1 MKKALIF
8 VLICSSLITVVKA
21 QNNYEEVLTKEFFKT
36 FESSPVKAYSD
47 LFKNNKFIKEADIET
62 IKIKFQQTLSDVGK
76 YYGYEELTTKYAG
89 SCLMLKTFI
98 VKFERQPLRFKFL
111 IYKPDNTW
119 SLNNFSYDASIDD
132 ELEEASKAYRFKV
145 NNF

>member
-1 MKKALIF
+1 
-8 VLICSSLITVVKA
+8 
-21 QNNYEEVLTKEFFKT
+21 
-36 FESSPVKAYSD
+36 
-47 LFKNNKFIKEADIET
+47 
-62 IKIKFQQTLSDVGK
+62 
-76 YYGYEELTTKYAG
+76 
-89 SCLMLKTFI
+89 MLKTFI

-111 IYKPDNTW
+111 MYKPDNTW